1 VELER
6 DRGARLRYEHD
17 QTVMKDAMPHSDDL
31 GERLETDVKTILA
44 DTEELLKAAGT
55 ESSSPGELTR
65 IAPASA
71 QGYPP

>member
-1 VELER
+1 
-6 DRGARLRYEHD
+6 
-17 QTVMKDAMPHSDDL
+17 MPHSDDL